1 VTGTTIPTNDGS
13 LGLATPADA
22 DTLAA
27 VHAEAFD
34 HPWDAVAIADLLS
47 QAGVFG
53 IAVKG
58 GFILCRVVLDE
69 AEILTLAVR
78 PGARRQGLARQLTRA
93 AGDAARSLGA
103 DRLFLEVAEDNM
115 AARGL
120 YADAGYVETGRRR
133 AYYETAQ
140 GRTDA
145 LILVLNLCG
154 DASHDAPVALS

>member
-1 VTGTTIPTNDGS
+1 MRTNGGS

-34 HPWDAVAIADLLS
+34 HPWDEAAIADLLG

-53 IAVKG
+53 IAATG

-78 PGARRQGLARQLTRA
+78 PDARRRGLARRLVE
-93 AGDAARSLGA
+93 AGGAMARSAGA
-103 DRLFLEVAEDNM
+103 ERLFLEVAEDNV

-120 YADAGYVETGRRR
+120 YADAGFVETGRRR

-154 DASHDAPVALS
+154 DASHDAPAALS

>member
-1 VTGTTIPTNDGS
+1 MTTPDDGET

-27 VHAEAFD
+27 IHAEAFD
-34 HPWDAVAIADLLS
+34 SPWNAAALADLLG

-53 IAVKG
+53 IAAPR

-78 PGARRQGLARQLTRA
+78 PEVRRQGLARRLTRA
-93 AGDAARSLGA
+93 AGDTARGLGA
-103 DRLFLEVAEDNM
+103 ERLFLEVAEDNV

-120 YADAGYVETGRRR
+120 YAGAGFVETGRRR
-133 AYYETAQ
+133 GYYETPQ

-154 DASHDAPVALS
+154 DASHDAATALS

>member
-1 VTGTTIPTNDGS
+1 MPTDCGS
-13 LGLATPADA
+13 LSLATPADA
-22 DTLAA
+22 DILAA
-27 VHAEAFD
+27 IHAGAFD
-34 HPWDAVAIADLLS
+34 HPWDAAAIANLLG

-53 IAVKG
+53 IAAPG
-58 GFILCRVVLDE
+58 GFMLCRVVLDE

-78 PGARRQGLARQLTRA
+78 PEARRQGLARRLTRA
-93 AGDAARSLGA
+93 AGDAARGLGA
-103 DRLFLEVAEDNM
+103 ERLFLEVAEDNV

-120 YADAGYVETGRRR
+120 YADAGFVETGRRR

-154 DASHDAPVALS
+154 GASHDAPAALS